1 MVFCFARPDYSRFD
15 GNGGSIDGLPGREVS
30 QAKASGAIEEMAAK
44 LSPSARP
51 KVLGENVSRIYEL
64 GV

>member
-1 MVFCFARPDYSRFD
+1 MEAPSMDKFHKLKYP
-15 GNGGSIDGLPGREVS
+15 
-30 QAKASGAIEEMAAK
+30 GAIEEMAAK

-51 KVLGENVSRIYEL
+51 KVLGDNVSRIYKL